1 MGGPCSFA
9 GRYACYCSAVDEP
22 VRRQRFEYM
31 SRFTEFKFYWEDWEG
46 YPDRDYPFGNATL
59 GAFGTPAPLV
69 RDALME
75 LRVER

>member
-1 MGGPCSFA
+1 
-9 GRYACYCSAVDEP
+9 
-22 VRRQRFEYM
+22 M